1 MAREAIGARG
11 SNQTRAIFSGGYAS
25 SSDSNVIDYV
35 TIASTGDATDF
46 GDLVNGRRGSAGY
59 SNGHGGLS

>member
-1 MAREAIGARG
+1 M
-11 SNQTRAIFSGGYAS
+11 SGGNKADDTGS
-25 SSDSNVIDYV
+25 VTIDYI

-46 GDLVNGRRGSAGY
+46 GDLTEVRMLNAAA